1 MNENKDSSNIDLNKE
16 NAQKLSKR
24 SRDYLSG
31 IAGISF
37 YFLTIIFILLAFITC
52 FIIWGINDRKPINF
66 SLVFPFWFIEAYIL
80 FRTLFLILNKK
91 KRKLN
96 NYLKKDE
103 EDDLTYESQS
113 GENINKIINISY
125 LLFCIFG
132 WIPILIFCHTIL
144 PGHEEEYLGDLFWIG
159 RRNSIGL
166 FSFKGS
172 EYFPILYVIIY
183 GITLPSVWFFKF
195 FKSLFR
201 KPLKNEDQKSLALK
215 QEEEIIEASKNL
227 EGNKEILANKGKEK
241 VFYIEN
247 FMLIYQ
253 LVSMIG
259 WLPIYLFCHY
269 VLSGHEEEYLG
280 ELNKISYLFISN
292 DPDNWFA
299 FFYLICLIIIPLPWY
314 YKLFKALYYKGQKEE
329 KIERS
334 KI

>member
-1 MNENKDSSNIDLNKE
+1 MSENKDSSNINLNKDNE
-16 NAQKLSKR
+16 QKLSKR
-24 SRDYLSG
+24 SIDYLSG

-37 YFLTIIFILLAFITC
+37 YFLTIIFILLAIITC
-52 FIIWGINDRKPINF
+52 FIIWGINDREPINF

-96 NYLKKDE
+96 NYFKKDE

-144 PGHEEEYLGDLFWIG
+144 PGHEEEYLGGLFWIG

-195 FKSLFR
+195 FKSFSR
-201 KPLKNEDQKSLALK
+201 KPHKNENQKSL
-215 QEEEIIEASKNL
+215 EEEKIIEVSKNP
-227 EGNKEILANKGKEK
+227 EGNKEVIINNEKEK
-241 VFYIEN
+241 VIYIEEL
-247 FMLIYQ
+247 MLLYQ
-253 LVSMIG
+253 LVIMIG
-259 WLPIYLFCHY
+259 FPLIYLFCHE
-269 VLSGHEEEYLG
+269 VLHNHEEEYLG
-280 ELNKISYLFISN
+280 VFHTFSYFFISN

-299 FFYLICLIIIPLPWY
+299 FFYLIYLIIIPLPWY
-314 YKLFKALYYKGQKEE
+314 YKFFKALYYKGQKEE
-329 KIERS
+329 IKKTES
-334 KI
+334 

>member
-1 MNENKDSSNIDLNKE
+1 MDSSNIDLNKE
-16 NAQKLSKR
+16 NVQKLSKR

-37 YFLTIIFILLAFITC
+37 YFLTIIFILLAIITC
-52 FIIWGINDRKPINF
+52 IIICGINDRKPINF
-66 SLVFPFWFIEAYIL
+66 TLVFPFWFIEAYIL

-96 NYLKKDE
+96 NYFKKDE

-132 WIPILIFCHTIL
+132 WIPILLFCHEIL
-144 PGHEEEYLGDLFWIG
+144 PGHEEEYLGDLYHCFDG
-159 RRNSIGL
+159 SNSIGL

-172 EYFPILYVIIY
+172 EYFPIFYVIIY
-183 GITLPSVWFFKF
+183 GIMFPSVWFYKF

-227 EGNKEILANKGKEK
+227 EGNKEVINKEK
-241 VFYIEN
+241 VIYIEEL
-247 FMLIYQ
+247 MLVYQ
-253 LVSMIG
+253 FVIMIG
-259 WLPIYLFCHY
+259 FPLIYLFCHD
-269 VLSGHEEEYLG
+269 VLQNHEEEYLG
-280 ELNKISYLFISN
+280 KFHTISYFFISN
-292 DPDNWFA
+292 SPDNWFA
-299 FFYLICLIIIPLPWY
+299 FFYFICLIIIPLPWY
-314 YKLFKALYYKGQKEE
+314 YKFFKALYYKGQKEE
-329 KIERS
+329 IKKTES
-334 KI
+334 

>member
-1 MNENKDSSNIDLNKE
+1 MDSSNIDLNKE
-16 NAQKLSKR
+16 NEQKLSKR

-37 YFLTIIFILLAFITC
+37 YFLTIIFIILAIITC
-52 FIIWGINDRKPINF
+52 IIIWGINDRKPINF

-96 NYLKKDE
+96 NYFKKDE

-172 EYFPILYVIIY
+172 EYFPIFYVIIY
-183 GITLPSVWFFKF
+183 GILFPSVWFYKF
-195 FKSLFR
+195 FKSFFR
-201 KPLKNEDQKSLALK
+201 KPLKNEDQKSLVLK
-215 QEEEIIEASKNL
+215 QEEEIIEVSKNL
-227 EGNKEILANKGKEK
+227 EVNKDIIINNEKEK
-241 VFYIEN
+241 VIYIEEL
-247 FMLIYQ
+247 MLVYQ
-253 LVSMIG
+253 FVIMIG
-259 WLPIYLFCHY
+259 FPLIYLFCHN
-269 VLSGHEEEYLG
+269 VLQNHEEEYLG
-280 ELNKISYLFISN
+280 KFHTISYFFISN
-292 DPDNWFA
+292 SPDNWFA
-299 FFYLICLIIIPLPWY
+299 FFYSICLAIIPLPWY
-314 YKLFKALYYKGQKEE
+314 YKLIKHSLKGKVYG
-329 KIERS
+329 
-334 KI
+334 